1 MRMSRRPFYALPT
14 WRFGRRKAYTLAI
27 AASRTP
33 SETLLDDLRLFLL
46 TFAGGFLFMTVYL
59 A

>member
-1 MRMSRRPFYALPT
+1 MRTVDTSDRNLQGR
-14 WRFGRRKAYTLAI
+14 RFGRRGGVAI
-27 AASRTP
+27 PVPSSIAS
-33 SETLLDDLRLFLL
+33 DARLFLL

>member
-1 MRMSRRPFYALPT
+1 MRTDQDTSRDLQDR
-14 WRFGRRKAYTLAI
+14 RFGRKGSYS
-27 AASRTP
+27 AAAVAGP
-33 SETLLDDLRLFLL
+33 SAFASDIRLFAL

>member
-1 MRMSRRPFYALPT
+1 MRTVDTSDRNLQDR
-14 WRFGRRKAYTLAI
+14 RFGRRGSVAI
-27 AASRTP
+27 PAPP
-33 SETLLDDLRLFLL
+33 SIAGDARLFVL